1 MTSRERAIRVVFQL
15 MRDAE
20 GLDNEAFAQRALR
33 AQYDDVAAQQII
45 NDAPLEKWS
54 GDAVPTARD
63 RIQAALDAHAKEA
76 VEAEREECAVVADS
90 YQTDDWTTC
99 PDRCVDHH
107 NGHCS
112 CIIVRRL
119 ATAIRARSKKRAR
132 RLRLDAETAKEALD
146 ED

>member
-1 MTSRERAIRVVFQL
+1 MTSRERAEKFL
-15 MRDAE
+15 DA
-20 GLDNEAFAQRALR
+20 LHFPHPEADDLRFDESSYVAL
-33 AQYDDVAAQQII
+33 
-45 NDAPLEKWS
+45 
-54 GDAVPTARD
+54 T
-63 RIQAALDAHAKEA
+63 AALDAHAKEA

-119 ATAIRARSKKRAR
+119 ATAIRARS
-132 RLRLDAETAKEALD
+132 EEVS
-146 ED
+146 

>member
-45 NDAPLEKWS
+45 DDAPLEKWS

-76 VEAEREECAVVADS
+76 VEAEREECCRDV
-90 YQTDDWTTC
+90 C
-99 PDRCVDHH
+99 DRCAQGDE
-107 NGHCS
+107 
-112 CIIVRRL
+112 L
-119 ATAIRARSKKRAR
+119 AVPETYEHGGFELCGAHTIRARSE
-132 RLRLDAETAKEALD
+132 ETP
-146 ED
+146 